1 MNLVAVTNYD
11 KSLYAKLKRFEQY
24 SGKKLT
30 FLNNKSNINKT
41 NNSSV
46 ELCDLLYQEKQGE
59 INNICYIKGTSDN
72 GLFQLDIIN
81 LNNSQVKTNLD
92 FIESVT
98 EYAFTVLNAKTTTIL
113 SNDYNENDLMSLGY
127 ESLGEYNGMH
137 TYVKD
142 REKQLEM
149 SGISK

>member
-11 KSLYAKLKRFEQY
+11 KVVYEKLKRFEEN
-24 SGKKLT
+24 SGKKLP
-30 FLNNKSNINKT
+30 FLDKLMSIDK
-41 NNSSV
+41 NSKDTI
-46 ELCDLLYQEKQGE
+46 ELYDLLYQEKHGQ
-59 INNICYIKGTSDN
+59 INNVCYIKGTKAN
-72 GLFQLDIIN
+72 GLFKLEIIN
-81 LNNSQVKTNLD
+81 LNNSQLKTNLN
-92 FIESVT
+92 FIEAAT
-98 EYAFTVLNAKTTTIL
+98 EYAFTVLNAETTTIL
-113 SNDYNENDLMSLGY
+113 SNDYKDDSLLSIGY